1 MTTYA
6 QLSVHRWMLRDRIRN
21 DAYQRAITHAVK
33 PGDVVLDM
41 GAGTGI
47 LSIFAAAA
55 GARRVY
61 AVERT
66 EVAGVARRVIE
77 CNGYAERIEVL
88 QADLENVTLPERVDV
103 IVSEW
108 MGGFGVDE
116 NVLAALIMARDRWLK
131 VGGKIVPGRVTAL
144 MAPAAIPDFAD
155 AIAYWRS
162 SPHGVDMSV
171 IASMT
176 TQETF
181 HTQTHLTP
189 DALVAEPQ
197 VMWSHDPY
205 TCSLA
210 EADHSFTTKLGFEV
224 VREGMISGF
233 VTWFTAEM
241 GDGGILTNAVGSPDT
256 HWGRTLFPLNH
267 AIEVRAGASVHLEL
281 HCDPSEAGSCE
292 FYWAVKIGDRPLE
305 EHDTRQAL
313 GKRSRKTALSAIV

>member
-1 MTTYA
+1 MNAYA

-21 DAYQRAITHAVK
+21 EAYRRAIAHVVK

-66 EVAGVARRVIE
+66 AVAGVARRVIE
-77 CNGYAERIEVL
+77 CNGHAERIEVF
-88 QADLENVTLPERVDV
+88 QADLENVTLPEKADV

-116 NVLAALIMARDRWLK
+116 NLLAALIMARDRWLN
-131 VGGKIVPGRVTAL
+131 VRGKIVPGRVTAVL
-144 MAPAAIPDFAD
+144 APAAIPDFD
-155 AIAYWRS
+155 EAIAYWRS
-162 SPHGVDMSV
+162 RPHDVDMSV

-189 DALVAEPQ
+189 DALVADPQ
-197 VMWSHDPY
+197 AMWSHDPY

-210 EADHSFTTKLGFEV
+210 EADHSFATKLTFEAS
-224 VREGMISGF
+224 RAGLISGF
-233 VTWFTAEM
+233 VAWFTAEM
-241 GDGGILTNAVGSPDT
+241 GDGETLTNAVGAPET
-256 HWGRTLFPLNH
+256 HWGRTLFPLDS
-267 AIEVRAGASVHLEL
+267 AIEVKAGTPIHVEL
-281 HCDPSEAGSCE
+281 HCDPSETGSCE
-292 FYWAVKIGDRPLE
+292 FYWSAKIGDRPLE
-305 EHDTRQAL
+305 EHNTRRL
-313 GKRSRKTALSAIV
+313 WKGKARRVIT

>member
-1 MTTYA
+1 
-6 QLSVHRWMLRDRIRN
+6 MLRDQLRN
-21 DAYQRAITHAVK
+21 EAYRRAIAHVVK

-55 GARRVY
+55 GARKVY

-66 EVAGVARRVIE
+66 AVAGVARRVVE
-77 CNGYAERIEVL
+77 SNGHADRIEVL
-88 QADLENVTLPERVDV
+88 ESDLENVTLPEKVDV

-116 NVLAALIMARDRWLK
+116 NVLAALIMARNRWLN

-144 MAPAAIPDFAD
+144 LAPAAIPDFD
-155 AIAYWRS
+155 QAIAYWRS
-162 SPHGVDMSV
+162 RPHGVDMSV
-171 IASMT
+171 IADMT

-189 DALVAEPQ
+189 DALVADPQ

-210 EADHSFTTKLGFEV
+210 EADHSFTTKLAFEV
-224 VREGMISGF
+224 TRAGLISGF

-241 GDGGILTNAVGSPDT
+241 GDGGTLTNAVGEPDT
-256 HWGRTLFPLNH
+256 HWGRTLFPLDC
-267 AIEVRAGASVHLEL
+267 AIEVKIGTPIHVEL
-281 HCDPSEAGSCE
+281 HCDPSGWGSCE
-292 FYWAVKIGDRPLE
+292 FYWSVKIADRPLE
-305 EHDTRQAL
+305 EHDTRRVW
-313 GKRSRKTALSAIV
+313 KRRATLVAREHS